1 VEDRRDD
8 RSLGQL
14 FGDLSRQLTTLV
26 RQEIDLAR
34 TEVTGKVSTTVRDG
48 ALIGL
53 GGALLYAALLGVMAT
68 LVIAL
73 IDAGLDPWLAALLV
87 SVVVGVIGAG
97 LVMVGRN
104 RLTEADLAPTRT
116 IETIRED
123 VDMAKERVK

>member
-1 VEDRRDD
+1 MDDRRDD

-26 RQEIDLAR
+26 RQEVDLAR
-34 TEVTGKVSTTVRDG
+34 TELSSKVGSTVRDG
-48 ALIGL
+48 ALMGL

-73 IDAGLDPWLAALLV
+73 VDAGVDAWLAALLV
-87 SVVVGVIGAG
+87 SVLVGVVGAG

-104 RLTEADLAPTRT
+104 RLAEADLAPTRT

-123 VDMAKERVK
+123 VDLAKERVQ